1 MQNHTLRG
9 PVNDAMRAS
18 RGSAE
23 PYDGVGEIWW
33 QSVDDFL
40 AVVKDPANV
49 DLRRLFVEDEAR
61 FVDLARSAVF
71 FTEEV
76 EFPLLPA

>member
-1 MQNHTLRG
+1 M
-9 PVNDAMRAS
+9 
-18 RGSAE
+18 
-23 PYDGVGEIWW
+23 
-33 QSVDDFL
+33 DDFL